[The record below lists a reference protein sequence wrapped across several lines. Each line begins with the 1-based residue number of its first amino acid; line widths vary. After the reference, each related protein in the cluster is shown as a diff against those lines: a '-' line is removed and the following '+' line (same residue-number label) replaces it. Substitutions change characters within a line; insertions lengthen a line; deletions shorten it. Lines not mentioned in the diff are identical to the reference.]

1 MRLSIQLL
9 DSVYVQ
15 SFQEDILQRCSIH
28 FYMELG
34 IKLVERVEFMSS
46 IKNSDKDDADFYD
59 FKIC

>member
-1 MRLSIQLL
+1 MLIGFLYIYINRFSI
-9 DSVYVQ
+9 Y
-15 SFQEDILQRCSIH
+15 FNRCSIH